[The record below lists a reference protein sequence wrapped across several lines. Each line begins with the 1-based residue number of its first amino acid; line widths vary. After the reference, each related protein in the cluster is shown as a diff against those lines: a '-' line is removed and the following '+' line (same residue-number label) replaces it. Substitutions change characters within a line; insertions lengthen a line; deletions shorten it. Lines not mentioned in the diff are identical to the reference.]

1 MKRTVAY
8 ITIALLLAV
17 SINGRAQSDTLNR
30 IQAPDT
36 LATAPVDSAA
46 VAVVDTTAVMVQESL
61 IGYKMQS
68 RYRPVN
74 QPFVEDK
81 GFFSN
86 MFIMLV
92 GSGYKQFAENYSN
105 GPYITSSLGKW
116 FTKWHGAKLSTGIG
130 YFWDNYTATRV
141 WMADTRLSY
150 MFNLTGYVD
159 GYNPNRLVEFYP
171 LAGLG
176 LALNWDSDNVGSVGP
191 SAHIG
196 LDVNMHIFP
205 GIDLVVEPIFELQN
219 DSRNLV
225 RMDIWRN
232 YLFAAHMG
240 YGLRIFLDPNRFG
253 ADPGGDW
260 FFTLSSGPQLQ
271 FSSFLINENRIRFSK
286 ALGDASMFGVGRR
299 YSDTFALRA
308 QLGYS
313 WHFWKEIREGE
324 TDEYDTPLPPARFR
338 SSYFV
343 GRLEG
348 VVDVLRLFN
357 LVEEDNPFSVSLLG
371 GPEIGVLYKKDP
383 YYKDIVYPYVG
394 FTVAPQAKYTFAH
407 GISVFVE
414 PRVSIVP
421 YSAYAFMTSTVNR
434 NYYDGVVSMSLG
446 VEYRLFG
453 NKQ

>member
-8 ITIALLLAV
+8 IFTALLLVV
-17 SINGRAQSDTLNR
+17 SLNTHAQSDTLAR
-30 IQAPDT
+30 IQTPDT
-36 LATAPVDSAA
+36 LAAAPVDSAA

-61 IGYKMQS
+61 LGYRMQR
-68 RYRPVN
+68 RYRPIN
-74 QPFVEDK
+74 QPFVK
-81 GFFSN
+81 GQGLFSN
-86 MFIMLV
+86 VFIMLV
-92 GSGYKQFAENYSN
+92 ASGYREFNSNYSN

-116 FTKWHGAKLSTGIG
+116 FTEWHGARLATGIG

-141 WMADTRLSY
+141 MMADTRLSY

-159 GYNPNRLVEFYP
+159 GYDPNRLAEFYP
-171 LAGLG
+171 IAGLG
-176 LALNWDSDNVGSVGP
+176 LALNWDSDNAVTVGP

-196 LDVNMHIFP
+196 FDVNMHVLP
-205 GIDLVVEPIFELQN
+205 GIDLVVEPLFEIQN

-225 RMDIWRN
+225 RMDIWRK

-253 ADPGGDW
+253 ADPGSDW
-260 FFTLSSGPQLQ
+260 FFTLSSGPEVQM
-271 FSSFLINENRIRFSK
+271 SKFLLSEGRIRFSK
-286 ALGDASMFGVGRR
+286 ALGDATMLGVGRR
-299 YSDTFALRA
+299 YTDVFALRA
-308 QLGYS
+308 QFGYG

-343 GRLEG
+343 ARMEG
-348 VVDVLRLFN
+348 MLDVLRL
-357 LVEEDNPFSVSLLG
+357 LKVIDPESRWAISMLG
-371 GPEIGVLYKKDP
+371 GPEMGVLYKQDP

-394 FTVAPQAKYTFAH
+394 FTLAPQAKYTFGH
-407 GISVFVE
+407 GFSAFVE
-414 PRVSIVP
+414 PRVSVVP

-434 NYYDGVVSMSLG
+434 NYWDAVVSVSLG
-446 VEYRLFG
+446 VEYTLFG